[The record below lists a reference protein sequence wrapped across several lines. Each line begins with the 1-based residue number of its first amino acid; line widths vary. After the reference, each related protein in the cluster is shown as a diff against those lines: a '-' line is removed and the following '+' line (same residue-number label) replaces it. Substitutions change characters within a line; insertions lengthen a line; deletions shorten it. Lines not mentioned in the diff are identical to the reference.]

1 MMIELTQA
9 ILDELKSNGL
19 DVREI
24 GFKDLTTMQASMNL
38 TRPAV
43 NISINSATGQK
54 IAVGLPQEHY
64 KWRLSVS
71 LLILFPHLK
80 GGVEGEARRKEGIY
94 KIIEAIS
101 NILTGQTLGLELENP
116 LLPES
121 WRNITSME
129 LAKAGFQ
136 AYELKFW
143 CSFVVDMAD
152 KEGDYG
158 TLSSILNQYWLVPND
173 NPLTDSTRAS
183 DLVTLNPV

>member
-1 MMIELTQA
+1 MITELTTA

-19 DVREI
+19 DVREL
-24 GFKDLTTMQASMNL
+24 GFKDLTTMSASMNL

-43 NISINSATGQK
+43 NISVNSATGQK
-54 IAVGLPQEHY
+54 VAVGLPQEHY
-64 KWRLSVS
+64 KWKLSVS

-80 GGVEGEARRKEGIY
+80 GGVEGEARRKEGVY

-101 NILTGQTLGLELENP
+101 NILFGQKLGLELENP

-121 WRNITSME
+121 WRNVTSFE
-129 LAKAGFQ
+129 LAKSGFQ
-136 AYELKFW
+136 MYELRFW
-143 CSFVVDMAD
+143 CSYIIDMSN

-158 TLSSILNQYWLVPND
+158 TLSSLLAKYWIVPD

-183 DLVTLNPV
+183 DLIPTI